1 MHTITRTRAIAAP
14 AHAVW
19 DILRDFNGLER
30 WHPNVTASRLDGA
43 QRIGCVRTL
52 TLANG
57 GIIRERLE
65 HLDDGAHRTSYALL
79 EGPLPVSD
87 YLGTLSVLPAKEG
100 CVVEWSA
107 TMAIHAS
114 DATAVTDALG
124 KVYADGLAGL
134 DAALSARP
142 A

>member
-1 MHTITRTRAIAAP
+1 MHTITKTRTIAAP
-14 AHAVW
+14 ATVVW

-30 WHPNVTASRLDGA
+30 WHPNVTASRLDGS

-57 GIIRERLE
+57 GTIRERLE
-65 HLDDGAHRTSYALL
+65 RLDETAYRCSYALL

-87 YLGTLSVLPAKEG
+87 YLGTLAVHPAKDG

-107 TMAIHAS
+107 TMAIHG
-114 DATAVTDALG
+114 DAADVTGALG
-124 KVYADGLAGL
+124 QVYADGLAGL
-134 DAALSARP
+134 DAAVSARP